1 MVFGWLACLAQ
12 TLLGSFLVEQSAME
26 QVLIHNEIKAAKLH
40 YAVDAQ
46 MINHSTGK
54 QM

>member
-26 QVLIHNEIKAAKLH
+26 QVLIHNESCKTALYSRCTNDK
-40 YAVDAQ
+40 
-46 MINHSTGK
+46 S
-54 QM
+54 